1 MRAPVAFA
9 FPLVAVLTAPA
20 SPVLAGD
27 HKDCPMHKAH
37 VASAG
42 VDQRH
47 QEATGLPSDGV
58 EHHFLLSA
66 DGGSIHLE
74 VKDAGQTAA
83 RNRVRAHLQ
92 EIARSFSAGDFSMPA
107 HIHDQ
112 MPPGVA
118 AMKARRDAIRYT
130 FSETP
135 NGGTVA
141 IATADAAALA
151 AVHDFLRF
159 QIGDHGTGDPIQ

>member
-9 FPLVAVLTAPA
+9 LPLVAILTAPA
-20 SPVLAGD
+20 SLVLAED
-27 HKDCPMHKAH
+27 HEGCPMHKAH
-37 VASAG
+37 MASAG
-42 VDQRH
+42 VDERH
-47 QEATGLPSDGV
+47 QEATGLPSDGI
-58 EHHFLLSA
+58 EHHFLLSTE
-66 DGGSIHLE
+66 GGSIHLE
-74 VKDAGQTAA
+74 VKDASQTAA
-83 RNRVRAHLQ
+83 RDRVRAHLK

-112 MPPGVA
+112 VPPGVE
-118 AMKARRDAIRYT
+118 AMKARKDAIRYT

-159 QIGDHGTGDPIQ
+159 QINDHGTGDPIQ